1 MPGVSQ
7 FAVKAGGTVPGLP
20 HIRLSDIIDPARL
33 SHAGAICPGC
43 QFYQLDMNKTGSQV
57 LSDTTF
63 WCLFVKRIVRSLK
76 VILGFFFNK
85 KKHKE
90 NIVLTCS
97 IPIMCSIPLILH
109 VKGMVRCLL
118 PSARRMGNQFHQGRL
133 FACRRRC

>member
-57 LSDTTF
+57 LSDTAF

-76 VILGFFFNK
+76 VILGGFLIKNPYRK
-85 KKHKE
+85 
-90 NIVLTCS
+90 
-97 IPIMCSIPLILH
+97 PL
-109 VKGMVRCLL
+109 
-118 PSARRMGNQFHQGRL
+118 F
-133 FACRRRC
+133 